1 MEDQTTLNK
10 AFNTYGELRESAQ
23 IYCDCINID
32 NIKFLESPSLKYA
45 LYNLNLFEAFQK
57 RIKSISID
65 VEKLK
70 KRLKNY
76 KGTKVNP
83 IEEMKALDEIL
94 NKLLAIKKE
103 ANEEYDFYKVYL
115 VKIAKKFDT
124 LKNDNSKRVYIK
136 SSEDII
142 ISKIKYYL
150 NYEKN
155 FLYFNDI
162 IKQLSANF

>member
-10 AFNTYGELRESAQ
+10 AFNTYKELRESAQ
-23 IYCDCINID
+23 IYYACINID

-45 LYNLNLFEAFQK
+45 LYNLNLFEAFKK

-65 VEKLK
+65 VEELK